1 MKYFLISHLKSSPY
15 GLRNLN
21 RISSLVF
28 ILCPQIF
35 ECGSL
40 VGCQTLWLSTQLEK
54 TYWNSFFAD
63 CGSENLKSNVSYI
76 ARLQKCNEQKS
87 KELEITRKIEES
99 IKPFSVFLREI
110 TLVRLFFF
118 SCEWKAYNLISSRVG
133 ACYLR
138 EMCGHKWKK

>member
-54 TYWNSFFAD
+54 TYWNSFFAY

-99 IKPFSVFLREI
+99 TKLFPSFWEKL
-110 TLVRLFFF
+110 LLLDCFFF
-118 SCEWKAYNLISSRVG
+118 LVNEKLITWFHYV
-133 ACYLR
+133 
-138 EMCGHKWKK
+138 